1 MFQVVSANST
11 AVSKLFTPF
20 MASTGL
26 SRTPFC
32 CYDLLQ
38 TKSINRHQLLAAFL
52 RNLRINGHQLL
63 AAFLRNLSPL
73 IMSNGIQFN
82 SWRKKMESSFLGFAC
97 CNCLIQIP
105 SVIVYGV

>member
-52 RNLRINGHQLL
+52 RNL
-63 AAFLRNLSPL
+63 SPL